1 MIPADS
7 TGNEGLDMPGIWRNG
22 GLTFA
27 DHEEERHDRVHRWKH
42 RIAGLAGP
50 AVEGMASGEAL
61 NVYERSR
68 PTAPAKLTE
77 LGEKLLGVRP
87 WH

>member
-1 MIPADS
+1 MRFLARLAFRLARPCPQ
-7 TGNEGLDMPGIWRNG
+7 M
-22 GLTFA
+22 
-27 DHEEERHDRVHRWKH
+27 KH
-42 RIAGLAGP
+42 RIAGLVGP

>member
-1 MIPADS
+1 MS
-7 TGNEGLDMPGIWRNG
+7 TEA
-22 GLTFA
+22 T
-27 DHEEERHDRVHRWKH
+27 DRRKH
-42 RIAGLAGP
+42 RIAGLARP

-87 WH
+87 WHCDPLRR